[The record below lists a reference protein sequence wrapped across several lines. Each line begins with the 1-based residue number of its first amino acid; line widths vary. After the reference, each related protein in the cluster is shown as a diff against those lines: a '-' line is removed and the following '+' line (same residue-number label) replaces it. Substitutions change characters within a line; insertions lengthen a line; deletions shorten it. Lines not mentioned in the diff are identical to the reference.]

1 MERLHKRG
9 ESDQAPPG
17 ERDPD
22 TAETVT
28 PETVT
33 PETVTPETVPVAS
46 EASEEPSDAPAE
58 PGTADEVTG
67 DAMHRYL
74 AAVGS
79 RPLLTAEQEYEYA
92 VLAREGDFAARQK
105 MIEHNLR
112 LVVSIARNFQN
123 RGVTLLDLIEEGNLG
138 LIHALDR
145 FEPERGYRFSTY
157 ATWWIRHAI
166 DRALATQARAVRLP
180 THVMR
185 ELNQVQRARHHL
197 EAGWRSLGV
206 ARSAS
211 VGDIAHLLGKT
222 ADEVADLM
230 VLAEA
235 PASLDSPAGDQTE
248 TALGELVADRTAAAP
263 ERQVAQRELQILMD
277 QWLEDLSSKQRLVI
291 ERRYGLNG
299 QEPATLDDLA
309 RELGLTRERVRQIQQ
324 EALTRLNQALSAR
337 GVRRDVLY

>member
-1 MERLHKRG
+1 MGGPHR
-9 ESDQAPPG
+9 PG
-17 ERDPD
+17 EWDEAPLPREAEA
-22 TAETVT
+22 AET
-28 PETVT
+28 
-33 PETVTPETVPVAS
+33 AS
-46 EASEEPSDAPAE
+46 IGPTGFESAELTNPAHAEA
-58 PGTADEVTG
+58 GTTDEISG

-79 RPLLTAEQEYEYA
+79 RPLLTAEQEYAYA
-92 VLAREGDFAARQK
+92 ILAREGDFEARQK

-123 RGVTLLDLIEEGNLG
+123 RGVTFLDLIEEGNLG

-145 FEPERGYRFSTY
+145 FEPERGFRFSTY

-185 ELNQVQRARHHL
+185 ELNQIQRARHHL
-197 EAGWRSLGV
+197 ESGWRTMGL
-206 ARSAS
+206 ARSATAE
-211 VGDIAHLLGKT
+211 DLAHLLGKT
-222 ADEVADLM
+222 ADEVADLL

-235 PASLDSPAGDQTE
+235 PASLDSPAGDQSGA
-248 TALGELVADRTAAAP
+248 ALVELVPDPGAAAP
-263 ERQVAQRELQILMD
+263 ERHVAQRELQILVD
-277 QWLEDLSSKQRLVI
+277 QWLEDLSPKQRFVI
-291 ERRYGLNG
+291 ERRFGLNG

-324 EALTRLNQALSAR
+324 EALARLNQALSAR

>member
-1 MERLHKRG
+1 MGGPRKRLDREEALAREHDTDAP
-9 ESDQAPPG
+9 ESLPTGPTG
-17 ERDPD
+17 F
-22 TAETVT
+22 
-28 PETVT
+28 
-33 PETVTPETVPVAS
+33 
-46 EASEEPSDAPAE
+46 EASEL
-58 PGTADEVTG
+58 PGVAQAGPGPTDEASG
-67 DAMHRYL
+67 DAMRRYL

-79 RPLLTAEQEYEYA
+79 RSVLTAEQEYAYA
-92 VLAREGDFAARQK
+92 MLAREGDFDARQK

-112 LVVSIARNFQN
+112 LVISIARNFRN
-123 RGVTLLDLIEEGNLG
+123 RGVTFLDLIEEGNLG

-145 FEPERGYRFSTY
+145 FEPERGFRFSTY

-185 ELNQVQRARHHL
+185 ELNQIQRARQHL
-197 EAGWRSLGV
+197 ESGWRALGL

-211 VGDIAHLLGKT
+211 VDDIAHLLGKT
-222 ADEVADLM
+222 ADEVSDLL

-235 PASLDSPAGDQTE
+235 PASLDVPVGDQNE
-248 TALGELVADRTAAAP
+248 AELIELVPDRGAAAP
-263 ERQVAQRELQILMD
+263 ERHVAQRELEMLTD
-277 QWLEDLSSKQRLVI
+277 QWLEDLSAKQRLVI

-324 EALTRLNQALSAR
+324 EALARLNQALSAR
-337 GVRRDVLY
+337 GVRRDALY